1 MTSILIGWVNEELQL
16 DPPLTEATLAGE
28 LSSGFVLGALLHRHN
43 QLPQHHKLRRRDTA
57 DSKIQNFCLLE
68 PALCKL
74 GVRFDANVAHGIM
87 RATPGSAAMVLY
99 QLKIALDKLVKFAT
113 PVSLHASR
121 DGVQP
126 LPNLPARPSKPQ
138 FDGARARLFEASVR
152 LRADNPNDVL
162 MKRHLRRFED
172 EAEKM
177 ENARLR
183 EKEAAVEELGRQLEA
198 SRASRIY
205 QRQQEAAFLAS
216 WEARGLEHWAAN
228 RQRAFDRKAQR
239 ARTIARLADDGSMRR
254 LRARKAECAAMKSE
268 VDGFERRLA
277 TRDATAK
284 ASAPDAFDELE
295 EVDRDDPLS
304 QYSRSVAPTVEIGV
318 GVGGN
323 TATRDVVLDNRALQV
338 ECDAQNRA
346 RREATAERDA
356 GAAEREQRRRRYIT
370 EREGAQVVEYHAHAA
385 AHLQAQLTRRCT
397 AERAL
402 TSRLALVSR
411 HRARMAESRAFRA
424 AQYNTR
430 RDIDLEETLKRDQ
443 ARLDAHVDSYAL
455 DLDVKIASAS
465 TGVDA
470 RASSKR
476 QAAVELCADVLDR
489 VVALSL
495 EIADLRDVERPAPV
509 QQGMVFHATK
519 SLAEKEG
526 DPVAL
531 PPWHDAKRVFATL
544 ERPIVAFGVPPADE
558 PKPSGVSSMAW
569 VDARTSLADH
579 TSLRLGPVVP
589 VVPET
594 GPAHWPPIPAD
605 EPLPAEPEEV
615 ASHLDALDV
624 DEYVLNAPPLRF
636 SQKLADVETAAL
648 DDPAVCGPALCRL
661 AAEEAAAA

>member
-323 TATRDVVLDNRALQV
+323 SWR
-338 ECDAQNRA
+338 
-346 RREATAERDA
+346 
-356 GAAEREQRRRRYIT
+356 
-370 EREGAQVVEYHAHAA
+370 AA
-385 AHLQAQLTRRCT
+385 ASSSSGA
-397 AERAL
+397 
-402 TSRLALVSR
+402 SRTIGMCSPPR
-411 HRARMAESRAFRA
+411 TWPSC
-424 AQYNTR
+424 
-430 RDIDLEETLKRDQ
+430 
-443 ARLDAHVDSYAL
+443 SS
-455 DLDVKIASAS
+455 KIAAAPTFAS
-465 TGVDA
+465 TGQRCTTSTVRWRP
-470 RASSKR
+470 RAST
-476 QAAVELCADVLDR
+476 
-489 VVALSL
+489 
-495 EIADLRDVERPAPV
+495 RPTRPSRRSPRTRRGPRGPSRSRRTCPTTSAPTT
-509 QQGMVFHATK
+509 A
-519 SLAEKEG
+519 
-526 DPVAL
+526 
-531 PPWHDAKRVFATL
+531 
-544 ERPIVAFGVPPADE
+544 
-558 PKPSGVSSMAW
+558 
-569 VDARTSLADH
+569 
-579 TSLRLGPVVP
+579 
-589 VVPET
+589 
-594 GPAHWPPIPAD
+594 
-605 EPLPAEPEEV
+605 
-615 ASHLDALDV
+615 
-624 DEYVLNAPPLRF
+624 APP
-636 SQKLADVETAAL
+636 
-648 DDPAVCGPALCRL
+648 
-661 AAEEAAAA
+661 

>member
-74 GVRFDANVAHGIM
+74 GVKFDANVAHGIM

-304 QYSRSVAPTVEIGV
+304 QYSRSVAPTVEISVVEEVVRRVQANGPQ
-318 GVGGN
+318 
-323 TATRDVVLDNRALQV
+323 TAWFEAFKAATSRSKQGRA
-338 ECDAQNRA
+338 A
-346 RREATAERDA
+346 RR
-356 GAAEREQRRRRYIT
+356 
-370 EREGAQVVEYHAHAA
+370 
-385 AHLQAQLTRRCT
+385 
-397 AERAL
+397 
-402 TSRLALVSR
+402 
-411 HRARMAESRAFRA
+411 
-424 AQYNTR
+424 
-430 RDIDLEETLKRDQ
+430 
-443 ARLDAHVDSYAL
+443 LD
-455 DLDVKIASAS
+455 
-465 TGVDA
+465 
-470 RASSKR
+470 
-476 QAAVELCADVLDR
+476 
-489 VVALSL
+489 
-495 EIADLRDVERPAPV
+495 
-509 QQGMVFHATK
+509 
-519 SLAEKEG
+519 
-526 DPVAL
+526 
-531 PPWHDAKRVFATL
+531 
-544 ERPIVAFGVPPADE
+544 
-558 PKPSGVSSMAW
+558 
-569 VDARTSLADH
+569 
-579 TSLRLGPVVP
+579 
-589 VVPET
+589 
-594 GPAHWPPIPAD
+594 
-605 EPLPAEPEEV
+605 
-615 ASHLDALDV
+615 
-624 DEYVLNAPPLRF
+624 
-636 SQKLADVETAAL
+636 
-648 DDPAVCGPALCRL
+648 
-661 AAEEAAAA
+661 